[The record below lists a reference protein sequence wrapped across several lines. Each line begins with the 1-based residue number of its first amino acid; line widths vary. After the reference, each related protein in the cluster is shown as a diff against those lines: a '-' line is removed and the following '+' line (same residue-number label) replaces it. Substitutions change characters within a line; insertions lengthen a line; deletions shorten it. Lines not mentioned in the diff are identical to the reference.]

1 MVQQAILVVDDEAP
15 MRKFVSHN
23 LKAGGYNVLTAADG
37 AEALKLA
44 SEHPLDLLLLDIG
57 LPGPD
62 GLAVLQ
68 AVRRDMEIPVLMI
81 SARGREVDRVKALDL
96 GADDYLTKPFG
107 VAELLARVRALLRR
121 VKPGPRGPLP
131 PYRYDGLEVDFG
143 ARRARLNGVEVPL
156 TRREFEVLA
165 YLARN
170 AGKVLLHR
178 QVLQA
183 VWGSEYGE
191 EADYVWTFVQ
201 RIRRKIEPDRQHPH
215 YVITEPGVGYWMP
228 APRQNDEEEEPS
240 TVGGAQASVGGEQAP
255 VGGEQAPVGGVHA
268 PSAGRPLWMD

>member
-1 MVQQAILVVDDEAP
+1 MAQQQILVVDDEAP
-15 MRKFVSHN
+15 MRKFVLHN
-23 LKAGGYNVLTAADG
+23 LRAGGYNVLAAADG
-37 AEALKLA
+37 SEALKLA

-68 AVRRDMEIPVLMI
+68 ALRRDMQVPVLMI
-81 SARGREVDRVKALDL
+81 SARGREADRVKALDL

-121 VKPGPRGPLP
+121 SAAGTKGPTPT
-131 PYRYDGLEVDFG
+131 YRYRGLEVDFG
-143 ARRARLNGVEVPL
+143 ARRARLNSDDVRL

-183 VWGSEYGE
+183 VWGNEYGE

-201 RIRRKIEPDRQHPH
+201 RIRRKIEPDRHRPM
-215 YVITEPGVGYWMP
+215 YVLTEAGVGYWMP
-228 APRQNDEEEEPS
+228 AAETETTGD
-240 TVGGAQASVGGEQAP
+240 QAVA
-255 VGGEQAPVGGVHA
+255 
-268 PSAGRPLWMD
+268 

>member
-23 LKAGGYNVLTAADG
+23 LRAGGYNVLTAADG
-37 AEALKLA
+37 SEALKLA

-68 AVRRDMEIPVLMI
+68 AVRREMEVPVLMI
-81 SARGREVDRVKALDL
+81 SARGREADRVKALDL

-107 VAELLARVRALLRR
+107 VGELLARVRALLRR
-121 VKPGPRGPLP
+121 VTPGPKGPLP
-131 PYRYDGLEVDFG
+131 TYRYRELEVDFG
-143 ARRARLNGVEVPL
+143 ARRARLGGHDVAL

-165 YLARN
+165 FLARN

-183 VWGSEYGE
+183 VWGTEYGD

-201 RIRRKIEPDRQHPH
+201 RIRRKIEPDRRRPQ
-215 YVITEPGVGYWMP
+215 YVLTEAGVGYWMP
-228 APRQNDEEEEPS
+228 ATEPNEK
-240 TVGGAQASVGGEQAP
+240 TEASLPDQS
-255 VGGEQAPVGGVHA
+255 Q
-268 PSAGRPLWMD
+268 

>member
-1 MVQQAILVVDDEAP
+1 MAQQAILVVDDEAP

-23 LKAGGYNVLTAADG
+23 LKAGGYQVLTAADG
-37 AEALKLA
+37 SEALKLA
-44 SEHPLDLLLLDIG
+44 SEHSLDLLLLDIG

-62 GLAVLQ
+62 GLEVLQ
-68 AVRRDMEIPVLMI
+68 AVRRNTQVPVLMI
-81 SARGREVDRVKALDL
+81 SARGREADRVKALDL

-121 VKPGPRGPLP
+121 MTPVPKGPLP
-131 PYRYDGLEVDFG
+131 TYHYQGLEVDFG
-143 ARRARLNGVEVPL
+143 ARRARLNGRDIRF

-165 YLARN
+165 FLARN

-183 VWGSEYGE
+183 VWGSEYGD

-201 RIRRKIEPDRQHPH
+201 RIRRKIEPDRHHPKF
-215 YVITEPGVGYWMP
+215 VITVAGVGYSMP
-228 APRQNDEEEEPS
+228 PMENAP
-240 TVGGAQASVGGEQAP
+240 
-255 VGGEQAPVGGVHA
+255 
-268 PSAGRPLWMD
+268 

>member
-23 LKAGGYNVLTAADG
+23 LKAGGYNVLTASDG

-57 LPGPD
+57 LPGLD

-68 AVRRDMEIPVLMI
+68 AVRREMQVPILMI
-81 SARGREVDRVKALDL
+81 SARGREADRVRALDL

-121 VKPGPRGPLP
+121 VGSGPKGPLP
-131 PYRYDGLEVDFG
+131 PYRVPDLEVDCG
-143 ARRARLNGVEVPL
+143 VRRARIRGVDVPL

-183 VWGSEYGE
+183 VWGGEYGD

-201 RIRRKIEPDRQHPH
+201 RIRRKLEPDRQHPQ
-215 YVITEPGVGYWMP
+215 YVLTEAGVGYWMP
-228 APRQNDEEEEPS
+228 APEPS
-240 TVGGAQASVGGEQAP
+240 EGAASAPAPEPVEGGASVVAADEGSNE
-255 VGGEQAPVGGVHA
+255 
-268 PSAGRPLWMD
+268 D

>member
-1 MVQQAILVVDDEAP
+1 MAQQAILVVDDEAP
-15 MRKFVSHN
+15 MRKFVLHN
-23 LKAGGYNVLTAADG
+23 LKAGGYNVLAAADG
-37 AEALKLA
+37 SEALKLA

-68 AVRRDMEIPVLMI
+68 ALRRDMQVPVLMI
-81 SARGREVDRVKALDL
+81 SARGREADRVKALDL

-121 VKPGPRGPLP
+121 SASGVKGPLP
-131 PYRYDGLEVDFG
+131 PYRYRGLEVDFG
-143 ARRARLNGVEVPL
+143 ARRARLHGEDVPL

-183 VWGSEYGE
+183 VWGNEYGE

-201 RIRRKIEPDRQHPH
+201 RIRRKVEPDRHHPM
-215 YVITEPGVGYWMP
+215 YVLTEAGVGYWMP
-228 APRQNDEEEEPS
+228 TSEADNAAERPS
-240 TVGGAQASVGGEQAP
+240 VEAV
-255 VGGEQAPVGGVHA
+255 
-268 PSAGRPLWMD
+268 

>member
-23 LKAGGYNVLTAADG
+23 LKAGGYNVLTASDG
-37 AEALKLA
+37 SEALKLA
-44 SEHPLDLLLLDIG
+44 SENALDLLLLDIG

-68 AVRRDMEIPVLMI
+68 AVRRDYEVPVLMI
-81 SARGREVDRVKALDL
+81 SARGREADRVRALDL

-121 VKPGPRGPLP
+121 VTPGPKGPLV
-131 PYRYDGLEVDFG
+131 PYSFHDLQVDFG
-143 ARRARLNGVEVPL
+143 AHRVRLEGKDVPL

-183 VWGSEYGE
+183 VWGPEYGD

-201 RIRRKIEPDRQHPH
+201 RIRRKLEPDRHHPI
-215 YVITEPGVGYWMP
+215 YILTQAGVGYTMP
-228 APRQNDEEEEPS
+228 PS
-240 TVGGAQASVGGEQAP
+240 DSPESSASAHRTE
-255 VGGEQAPVGGVHA
+255 
-268 PSAGRPLWMD
+268 

>member
-1 MVQQAILVVDDEAP
+1 MAQQAILVVDDEAP
-15 MRKFVSHN
+15 MRKFVLHN
-23 LKAGGYNVLTAADG
+23 LKAGGYNVLAAADG
-37 AEALKLA
+37 SEALKLA

-68 AVRRDMEIPVLMI
+68 AVRRDMQVPVLMI
-81 SARGREVDRVKALDL
+81 SARGREADRVKALDL

-121 VKPGPRGPLP
+121 SASGVKGPLA
-131 PYRYDGLEVDFG
+131 PYHYQGLEVDFG
-143 ARRARLNGVEVPL
+143 ARRARLHGQDVPL

-183 VWGSEYGE
+183 VWGNEYGE

-201 RIRRKIEPDRQHPH
+201 RIRRKIEPDRHHPL
-215 YVITEPGVGYWMP
+215 YVLTEAGVGYWMP
-228 APRQNDEEEEPS
+228 QSDADNAP
-240 TVGGAQASVGGEQAP
+240 A
-255 VGGEQAPVGGVHA
+255 A
-268 PSAGRPLWMD
+268 PSDAAA